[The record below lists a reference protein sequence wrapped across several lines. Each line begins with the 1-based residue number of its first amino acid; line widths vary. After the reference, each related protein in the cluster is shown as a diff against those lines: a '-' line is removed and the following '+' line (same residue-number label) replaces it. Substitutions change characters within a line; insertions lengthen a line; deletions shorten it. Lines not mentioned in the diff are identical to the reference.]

1 MTQQSWTLLSLLRW
15 TTGFFQEHEI
25 ETARLDA
32 EVLLAHVL
40 GMKRLDLY
48 LAFDQPVATADRA
61 SFRELVR
68 RRAKDRTPVAYLTG
82 VREFW
87 SMPFR
92 VSEDV
97 LIPRPDTETLVRA
110 AVELA
115 PRRVVE
121 LGTGSG
127 CVSAALARELP
138 EAEIVAIECSDA
150 ALAVATRNL
159 EALEL
164 GGRVKLVQSADL
176 SGLGGGFDLIISNPP
191 YIPEADLATLQPEV
205 RCEPQLALDGGP
217 DGLRV
222 IREIAAQAP
231 DCLKRPGFVAL
242 EIGIGQASAVEQVL
256 RDSGADEVAIIQDL
270 AGVDRVIQAVF
281 REN

>member
-164 GGRVKLVQSADL
+164 GGRVKLIQSADL